1 MLCVEHD
8 CLEVFVSAGCI
19 PQEVCTPLHAGGC
32 GGDLSPPR
40 GSGGGP
46 IPPPAGGSGGQWSP
60 GGGSGA
66 VPPKLKTNVN
76 LPCKIIVISSQ
87 SGPFIRWMI

>member
-1 MLCVEHD
+1 MEHD
-8 CLEVFVSAGCI
+8 CSEVFVSAGCI

-32 GGDLSPPR
+32 GGGLVPPAGVQGAR
-40 GSGGGP
+40 S
-46 IPPPAGGSGGQWSP
+46 PPAGGSGGQQSP

-66 VPPKLKTNVN
+66 APPKLKTDVN

-87 SGPFIRWMI
+87 SGPFIRRMI